1 MKTTT
6 LRLKQVV
13 TLLVLSLF
21 LSSSTLAQEMKTDS
35 LPSLWE
41 LAKYDGV
48 SAFNGLTTTY
58 TKPLQWGKKDFLTA
72 GAIVLGTGAL
82 FLIDEPANDWFMEQ
96 GEDVPDFIQDAAWY
110 FGKPQYNYSL
120 NGAVYLY
127 GLFTRNEKVR
137 KTGVLLISA
146 ASAAGLLQ
154 TISKTVTGRARPTAG
169 EGRASF
175 EPFSSKASHH
185 SFPSGHT
192 ILAVTT
198 AYAIGKQ
205 FKNPWIK
212 AGIYTL
218 GMVTPISR
226 LWSGA
231 HWLSDVGLSLA
242 ISVLTVEAI
251 DNYLNKERDYG
262 AKDPSKTSITW
273 DLNLG
278 AGGIG
283 IRGTF

>member
-1 MKTTT
+1 MT
-6 LRLKQVV
+6 LRLKQAVSLL
-13 TLLVLSLF
+13 LLVLF
-21 LSSSTLAQEMKTDS
+21 LSLGLTAQEKQTDS

-58 TKPLQWGKKDFLTA
+58 TKPLSWEKNDFLLA
-72 GAIVLGTGAL
+72 GAIVAGTGAL

-96 GEDVPDFIQDAAWY
+96 GEDVPTFIQDAAWY

-120 NGAVYLY
+120 NGAIYLY

-154 TISKTVTGRARPTAG
+154 TISKTVTGRARPMTG
-169 EGRASF
+169 VGSASF
-175 EPFSSKASHH
+175 EPFSGEAGYH

-205 FKNPWIK
+205 FENPYLK
-212 AGIYTL
+212 YGIYAL
-218 GMVTPISR
+218 GMVTPVSR
-226 LWSGA
+226 LWAGA
-231 HWLSDVGLSLA
+231 HWLSDVGLSVVL
-242 ISVLTVEAI
+242 SVLVVDAI
-251 DNYLNKERDYG
+251 DNYLNEERDYG
-262 AKDPSKTSITW
+262 IQDPTKTKITW

-278 AGGIG
+278 PGGIG
-283 IRGTF
+283 IRGSF

>member
-1 MKTTT
+1 MTTT
-6 LRLKQVV
+6 YRFRRAFSV
-13 TLLVLSLF
+13 LVLLLF
-21 LSSSTLAQEMKTDS
+21 LSFNLAGQEHNRDS

-48 SAFNGLTTTY
+48 SAFNGFTTTY
-58 TKPLQWGKKDFLTA
+58 TKPLSWDKKDFLTA
-72 GAIVLGTGAL
+72 GAIVVGTGAL
-82 FLIDEPANDWFMEQ
+82 FFIDEPANDWFMEQ
-96 GEDVPDFIQDAAWY
+96 GEEIPTFIQDAGWY

-120 NGAVYLY
+120 NGAIYLY

-154 TISKTVTGRARPTAG
+154 TISKTVVGRARPMTG
-169 EGRASF
+169 EGNASF
-175 EPFSSKASHH
+175 DPFSAEAGYH

-205 FKNPWIK
+205 FENPFIK
-212 AGIYTL
+212 GGIYAL
-218 GMVTPISR
+218 GMITPLSR

-231 HWLSDVGLSLA
+231 HWLTDVGLGVA
-242 ISVLTVEAI
+242 ISILVVDAI
-251 DNYLNKERDYG
+251 DNYLNTERDYG
-262 AKDPSKTSITW
+262 LEDPTKTKISW

-278 AGGIG
+278 PGGIG
-283 IRGTF
+283 IRGSF

>member
-1 MKTTT
+1 MTMT
-6 LRLKQVV
+6 LRLKQAVS
-13 TLLVLSLF
+13 LLVLFLI
-21 LSSSTLAQEMKTDS
+21 LSSDLIAQERNTDS

-48 SAFNGLTTTY
+48 SAFNGFTTTY
-58 TKPLQWGKKDFLTA
+58 TKPLSWEKKDFITA
-72 GAIVLGTGAL
+72 GAIVVGTGAL
-82 FLIDEPANDWFMEQ
+82 FLIDEPASDWFVEQ
-96 GEDVPDFIQDAAWY
+96 GEDIPPFIQDAAWY

-120 NGAVYLY
+120 NGAIYLY

-154 TISKTVTGRARPTAG
+154 TISKTVTGRARPMTG
-169 EGRASF
+169 EGSASF
-175 EPFSSKASHH
+175 EPFSGEAGYH

-205 FKNPWIK
+205 FENPYLK
-212 AGIYTL
+212 AGIYAL
-218 GMVTPISR
+218 GMVTPVSR
-226 LWSGA
+226 LWAGA
-231 HWLSDVGLSLA
+231 HWLSDVGLSVA
-242 ISVLTVEAI
+242 ISILMVDAI
-251 DNYLNKERDYG
+251 DHYLNTERDYD
-262 AKDPSKTSITW
+262 KQDPSKTRITW
-273 DLNLG
+273 DLQLG

-283 IRGTF
+283 IRGSF

>member
-1 MKTTT
+1 M
-6 LRLKQVV
+6 R
-13 TLLVLSLF
+13 
-21 LSSSTLAQEMKTDS
+21 AQEKDTDS

-41 LAKYDGV
+41 LAKYDGA
-48 SAFNGLTTTY
+48 SAVNGFTTTY
-58 TKPLQWGKKDFLTA
+58 TRPLSWQKKDFITA

-96 GEDVPDFIQDAAWY
+96 GEDIPPFIQDAAWY

-120 NGAVYLY
+120 NGAIYLY

-154 TISKTVTGRARPTAG
+154 TISKTVTGRARPSTG
-169 EGRASF
+169 VGSTSF
-175 EPFSSKASHH
+175 DPFSSEAGYH

-205 FKNPWIK
+205 FKNPYLK
-212 AGIYTL
+212 AGIYAL
-218 GMVTPISR
+218 GMVTPVSR
-226 LWSGA
+226 LWAGA
-231 HWLSDVGLSLA
+231 HWLSDVGLSVA
-242 ISVLTVEAI
+242 ISILVVDVI
-251 DNYLNKERDYG
+251 DDYLNTERNYG
-262 AKDPSKTSITW
+262 PQDPTKTKITW

-283 IRGTF
+283 IRGSF

>member
-1 MKTTT
+1 MTIP
-6 LRLKQVV
+6 LGLKKAIS
-13 TLLVLSLF
+13 LLIISVF
-21 LSSSTLAQEMKTDS
+21 FYGGIWAQQKQTDS

-58 TKPLQWGKKDFLTA
+58 TKPLKWGKKDFLMA
-72 GAIVLGTGAL
+72 GAIVAGTGAL

-96 GEDVPDFIQDAAWY
+96 GEHVPDFIQDAAWY

-120 NGAVYLY
+120 NGAIYLY

-146 ASAAGLLQ
+146 ASTAGLLQ
-154 TISKTVTGRARPTAG
+154 TISKTVTGRARPMTG

-175 EPFSSKASHH
+175 DPFSNEAGYH

-205 FKNPWIK
+205 FENPYIK

-218 GMVTPISR
+218 GMITPISR
-226 LWSGA
+226 LWAGA

-251 DNYLNKERDYG
+251 DSYLNNERDYG
-262 AKDPSKTSITW
+262 SKDPSKTSITW
-273 DLNLG
+273 DLHVG
-278 AGGIG
+278 GGGIG